1 MSRLTRRMRGRAGKV
16 LLALWAGLALAAC
29 GSSAPHEAPG
39 DTIRGHDLTIYT
51 SLPLRGASAF
61 AGSAVLDGER
71 LALARVRGRIGQLT
85 VTLHALDD
93 ASIARGGWDPG
104 LITQNAHY
112 LLADPTTIAYVGDF
126 NSGAT
131 AVAIPPLNVSGMLV
145 LSPTSTSV
153 GLTTASLAASPGEPD
168 KYYPTGKR
176 TFVRLSPDDS
186 QQAATQVAVQRKL
199 GCRSTYVL
207 DDGEFDGHD
216 VAASF
221 ELAAKRAGLR
231 VLALQSYDHRAQDYS
246 SLALSI
252 AQTGASCVLL
262 SALPENHAAL
272 LARQLGAAMPHVK
285 LFGTSAL
292 AQPSFTEPADG
303 GIPPALDARVFITAP
318 APRAAAAAGF
328 DAAFARRYGP
338 PDPYAVYGYEAMR
351 VVLDAIARA
360 TDGGR
365 HSARR
370 SAVLSDVLGHRVT
383 GGPLG
388 DYTVTRAGETTLRSY
403 AVFTVDAGDL
413 VLWYELP

>member
-1 MSRLTRRMRGRAGKV
+1 M
-16 LLALWAGLALAAC
+16 LLALWACLALAGC
-29 GSSAPHEAPG
+29 GSGARHEAPG
-39 DTIRGHDLTIYT
+39 DTIRGHRLTIYT
-51 SLPLRGASAF
+51 SLPLRGASIF
-61 AGSAVLDGER
+61 AGTAVLDGER
-71 LALARVRGRIGQLT
+71 LALARVRGRIGQFT

-112 LLADPTTIAYVGDF
+112 LLADPTTIAYIGDF

-145 LSPTSTSV
+145 LSPTSTSL

-176 TFVRLSPDDS
+176 TFVRLPPDDS

-207 DDGEFDGHD
+207 EDGEFDGHNA
-216 VAASF
+216 AASF
-221 ELAAKRAGLR
+221 QLTAKRAGLP
-231 VLALQSYDHRAQDYS
+231 VLAVQSYDPRSQDYS
-246 SLALSI
+246 SLALGV
-252 AQTGASCVLL
+252 ANTGASCVLI

-292 AQPSFTEPADG
+292 AQPSFIDSGRG
-303 GIPPALDARVFITAP
+303 GIPAALDARLFITAP

-351 VVLDAIARA
+351 VVLGAIARA
-360 TDGGR
+360 TGGGR

-370 SAVLSDVLGHRVT
+370 SAVLSDVLGHTVS

-388 DYTVTRAGETTLRSY
+388 DYSVTREGVTTLRSY
-403 AVFTVDAGDL
+403 AIFTVDAGAL